1 MSATTTSPTV
11 RIGLLDLE
19 NLMRRV
25 VREVVREELS
35 RLSQTPTRAVTPA
48 ILDDWS
54 QEGPDD
60 PAGDAA
66 LLAEAMTVLEQ
77 YGDRPETWI
86 SWDDLEA
93 ELDKAE
99 ARSELQG

>member
-1 MSATTTSPTV
+1 MSATTASPTI

-35 RLSQTPTRAVTPA
+35 RLPQAPTRAT

-66 LLAEAMTVLEQ
+66 LLAEAMVVLDQ
-77 YGDRPETWI
+77 YGDKPETWM
-86 SWDDLEA
+86 SWEDLEA